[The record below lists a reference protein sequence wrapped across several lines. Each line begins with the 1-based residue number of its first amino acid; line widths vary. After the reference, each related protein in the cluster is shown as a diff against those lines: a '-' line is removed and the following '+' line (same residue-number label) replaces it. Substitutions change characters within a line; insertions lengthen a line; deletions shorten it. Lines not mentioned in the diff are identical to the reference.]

1 MIENF
6 NGPFNLILF
15 ILVIGLQGFYSF
27 RLVFSPSGIVKEFNT
42 GEDSIYLAR
51 VLGIFVVPLF
61 LMGLIIL
68 FGGPE
73 GTWVYFVLLFMI
85 GLLQMVYE
93 TAFHFKLVDKNISA
107 KNSKFDICMCTQHQ
121 AYLTVLLYSDTAVIH
136 KVCKV

>member
-107 KNSKFDICMCTQHQ
+107 KNSKFDIVVSIFFVI
-121 AYLTVLLYSDTAVIH
+121 AAIILISGLSDKIY
-136 KVCKV
+136 

>member
-1 MIENF
+1 MIESF
-6 NGPFNLILF
+6 NGLFNLILF

-85 GLLQMVYE
+85 GLLQMIYE

-107 KNSKFDICMCTQHQ
+107 KNSKLDIGVSIFFVI
-121 AYLTVLLYSDTAVIH
+121 AAIILISGLSDKIY
-136 KVCKV
+136 

>member
-6 NGPFNLILF
+6 NGLFNLILF

-107 KNSKFDICMCTQHQ
+107 KNSKFDIVVSIFFVI
-121 AYLTVLLYSDTAVIH
+121 AAIILISGLSDKIY
-136 KVCKV
+136 

>member
-6 NGPFNLILF
+6 NGLFNLILF

-107 KNSKFDICMCTQHQ
+107 KNSKFVIGVSIFFVI
-121 AYLTVLLYSDTAVIH
+121 AAIILISGLSDKIY
-136 KVCKV
+136 

>member
-1 MIENF
+1 MIESF
-6 NGPFNLILF
+6 NGLFNLILF

-27 RLVFSPSGIVKEFNT
+27 RLVFSPLGIVKEFNT

-85 GLLQMVYE
+85 GLLQMIYE

-107 KNSKFDICMCTQHQ
+107 KNSKFDIGVSTFFVI
-121 AYLTVLLYSDTAVIH
+121 AAVILISGLSD
-136 KVCKV
+136 KIY

>member
-6 NGPFNLILF
+6 NGLFNLILF

-73 GTWVYFVLLFMI
+73 GTWVYFILLFMI

-107 KNSKFDICMCTQHQ
+107 KNSKFDIGVSIFFVI
-121 AYLTVLLYSDTAVIH
+121 AAIILISGLSDKIY
-136 KVCKV
+136 

>member
-6 NGPFNLILF
+6 NGLFNLILF

-93 TAFHFKLVDKNISA
+93 TAFHFKLVDKNISS
-107 KNSKFDICMCTQHQ
+107 KNSNFDIG
-121 AYLTVLLYSDTAVIH
+121 VSIFFVIAAIILI
-136 KVCKV
+136 

>member
-6 NGPFNLILF
+6 NGIFNFILF
-15 ILVIGLQGFYSF
+15 ILVIGLQGFYAF

-61 LMGLIIL
+61 LMGVVII
-68 FGGPE
+68 FGGTE
-73 GTWVYFVLLFMI
+73 GTWVYFFLLLMI

-93 TAFHFKLVDKNISA
+93 TAFHFKLIDKNISA
-107 KNSKFDICMCTQHQ
+107 KNSKFDIGVSIFFVI
-121 AYLTVLLYSDTAVIH
+121 AAIILISGLSDKIY
-136 KVCKV
+136 